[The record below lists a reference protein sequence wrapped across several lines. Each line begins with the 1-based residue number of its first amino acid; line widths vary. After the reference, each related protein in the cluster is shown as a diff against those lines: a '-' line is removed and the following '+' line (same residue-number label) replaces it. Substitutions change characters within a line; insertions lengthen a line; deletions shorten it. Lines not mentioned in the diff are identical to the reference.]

1 MTLDQ
6 FAQNNS
12 QSEIN
17 QSYQLWQ
24 GQAPLLISVPHSGS
38 IIPDKILEQMT
49 PAAQGS
55 MDSDWFMKELY
66 YPIAQSL
73 GGSLISPLYSRY
85 VIDLNRPESDQSL
98 YPGKTTTGLCPQH
111 RFDGQALYHHKNQ
124 PNLDEKN
131 RRIHMYWRP
140 YHQALQS
147 ELERLKSIH
156 GSVLLWE
163 GHSIKSVVPR
173 FFDGQLPDLN
183 IGTNQG
189 QSCSQKIETH
199 VAQYL
204 KMQDQYTSVINGRF
218 KGGYITRF
226 YGSPTH
232 NVHAVQLELSQIT
245 YLKIEQTPKWS
256 ADYAQAI
263 SEVIKALI
271 VSALS
276 AL

>member
-1 MTLDQ
+1 MTLDHL
-6 FAQNNS
+6 AQNGP
-12 QSEIN
+12 QSESH
-17 QSYQLWQ
+17 QSYHLWQ

-38 IIPDKILEQMT
+38 LIPKKILEQMT
-49 PAAQGS
+49 PAAHGS

-98 YPGKTTTGLCPQH
+98 YPGKTTTGLCPRH
-111 RFDGQALYHHKNQ
+111 RFDGQALYHHEDHPKS
-124 PNLDEKN
+124 DEKN

-140 YHQALQS
+140 YHQALQR
-147 ELERLKSIH
+147 ELDRLKSIH

-163 GHSIKSVVPR
+163 GHSIKSIVPR
-173 FFDGQLPDLN
+173 FFDGRLPDLN

-189 QSCSQKIETH
+189 QSCSQKIEEH
-199 VAQYL
+199 VANYL
-204 KMQDQYTSVINGRF
+204 KEQDQYTSVMNGRF

-245 YLKIEQTPKWS
+245 YLEMEQNPQWS
-256 ADYAQAI
+256 TDYAQAV
-263 SEVIKALI
+263 SKVIEALI
-271 VSALS
+271 LSALS